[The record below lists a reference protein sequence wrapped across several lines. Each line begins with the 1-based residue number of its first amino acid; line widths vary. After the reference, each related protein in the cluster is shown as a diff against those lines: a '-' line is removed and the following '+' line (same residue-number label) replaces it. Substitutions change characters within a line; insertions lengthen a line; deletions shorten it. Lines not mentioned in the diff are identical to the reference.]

1 MVKFDF
7 CFERIKKSFVAIPSL
22 LFLFDSIQETK
33 EQLLSFEFLRL
44 DTHQKKENV

>member
-1 MVKFDF
+1 MAKFDF

-33 EQLLSFEFLRL
+33 DLLSFEFEGL
-44 DTHQKKENV
+44 DTHQKKEND